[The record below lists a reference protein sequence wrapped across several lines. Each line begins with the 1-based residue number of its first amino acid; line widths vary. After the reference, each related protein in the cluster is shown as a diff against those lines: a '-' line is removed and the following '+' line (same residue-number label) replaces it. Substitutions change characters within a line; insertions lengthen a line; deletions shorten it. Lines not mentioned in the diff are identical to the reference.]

1 MNGPKPIS
9 DIVGGNLLA
18 RLEQTHQRYREK
30 VEAAALPGETFEQAE
45 KRLRE
50 EGEREQRRKSNEV
63 AQQQAEATLAAQLRD
78 RSPIPRSPIPNTSS
92 PSGQTKRNNPASM
105 RRPPESDRQPDFFV
119 PGLYDVATKDNRSLM
134 DVALFRLSKRDKRA
148 GEVIRYDL
156 PDGFVEVKAGPDGMA
171 SIWDYD
177 IVLMLISHLT
187 ESMNLFNAGRG
198 AMPGK
203 KFVPHAS
210 DIAKFCRRGDGGR
223 QADEL
228 EAALDR
234 LLGTTIKSVRE
245 TPSRNGKRVVR
256 ETEAESLIGPYRV
269 VSRTDTGKVAS
280 VEIEA
285 PNWIYREVTGG
296 RQPDVLTVH
305 PDYFLI
311 EPGLGRFVYRLARR
325 AAGKSTAKWAFKTIY
340 ERSGSAGTFKEF
352 CRMMRRL
359 IDANDLPEYDLREE
373 DGQSG
378 PLLLITRRTEA
389 VELAADDEPEP
400 DGDEQEN
407 GKNAPGV

>member
-1 MNGPKPIS
+1 MSGPKQLGAIGQ
-9 DIVGGNLLA
+9 D
-18 RLEQTHQRYREK
+18 
-30 VEAAALPGETFEQAE
+30 
-45 KRLRE
+45 
-50 EGEREQRRKSNEV
+50 
-63 AQQQAEATLAAQLRD
+63 ATRQK
-78 RSPIPRSPIPNTSS
+78 T
-92 PSGQTKRNNPASM
+92 SM
-105 RRPPESDRQPDFFV
+105 RTPPQTDIQPDFFV
-119 PGLYDVATKDNRSLM
+119 PSLYDVATKDNRSLM
-134 DVALFRLSKRDKRA
+134 DVALFRLSKKHKRA
-148 GEVIRYDL
+148 GEVIRYEL

-187 ESMNLFNAGRG
+187 ESMNLFKAGRG
-198 AMPGK
+198 PMPGR
-203 KFVPHAS
+203 KFVPYAS

-245 TPSRNGKRVVR
+245 KPSANGKRMIR

-269 VSRTDTGKVAS
+269 VSRTDTGKVSS

-296 RQPDVLTVH
+296 KKPDVLTVH

-340 ERSGSAGTFKEF
+340 ERSGSAGSFKEF

-359 IDANDLPEYDLREE
+359 ISSNDLPEYDIREE
-373 DGQSG
+373 EGQIG
-378 PLLLITRRTEA
+378 PLLLINRRSSAPQPEA
-389 VELAADDEPEP
+389 EAEAEAEQDD
-400 DGDEQEN
+400 
-407 GKNAPGV
+407 K